1 MEIWVYIT
9 YTWRIPHIV
18 VGSLL
23 QFSLP
28 LLNSVLF
35 PLIIILRKQSLRE
48 RYRDFFLRMS
58 ATIRSGAGV
67 VVRKCG
73 GVVTWV
79 GGIGRR
85 ADYEELSGVEESCSE
100 AVPSNARV
108 E

>member
-1 MEIWVYIT
+1 M
-9 YTWRIPHIV
+9 
-18 VGSLL
+18 
-23 QFSLP
+23 
-28 LLNSVLF
+28 
-35 PLIIILRKQSLRE
+35 
-48 RYRDFFLRMS
+48 
-58 ATIRSGAGV
+58 